1 MINQFNFIMNLND
14 NNVLDILN
22 KIIMKERL
30 NKNQILKLV
39 NLTPISNDIKDLKE
53 NLLWDNSVNMHNRYK

>member
-1 MINQFNFIMNLND
+1 MNLND
-14 NNVLDILN
+14 HNVLDVLN

-30 NKNQILKLV
+30 NKTQILKLV

-53 NLLWDNSVNMHNRYK
+53 NLLWDNSVNNFNRFK